1 MEQKQG
7 ISTLLAI
14 LLIVVVALIAG
25 GGVWWY
31 MSKKSTST
39 TTTTS
44 STTAISVKTTT
55 TTSTATQTA
64 GWKTYTSSQYK
75 FSFKYPADWTV
86 DEQTEEQIPS
96 SFFVNLSSP
105 STKAEND
112 KLKETEGVPP
122 EFEVMYYANIADDT
136 ENTSNHLGAT
146 TIPELIDKSEN
157 ISQIATTTLGGQTA
171 YEVYWEGM
179 GRHYVILAMWQ
190 NHLYEL
196 WFGGIEDKANLT
208 TIPKNILSSFKF
220 LP

>member
-7 ISTLLAI
+7 ISAFLVI
-14 LLIVVVALIAG
+14 LIIVLVALIAG
-25 GGVWWY
+25 GGVWWW
-31 MSKKSTST
+31 MSKKSTA

-44 STTAISVKTTT
+44 TTAITAKTTT
-55 TTSTATQTA
+55 TTSTAETA

-75 FSFKYPADWTV
+75 LSFKYPSDWIV

-105 STKAEND
+105 ATKAEND
-112 KLKETEGVPP
+112 KLKETEGLPP
-122 EFEVMYYANIADDT
+122 EFEVMYYASIADDT
-136 ENTSNHLGAT
+136 ENTSNNLGAT

-196 WFGGIEDKANLT
+196 WFGGIENKANLT
-208 TIPKNILSSFKF
+208 SNQKTILSSFKF
-220 LP
+220 L